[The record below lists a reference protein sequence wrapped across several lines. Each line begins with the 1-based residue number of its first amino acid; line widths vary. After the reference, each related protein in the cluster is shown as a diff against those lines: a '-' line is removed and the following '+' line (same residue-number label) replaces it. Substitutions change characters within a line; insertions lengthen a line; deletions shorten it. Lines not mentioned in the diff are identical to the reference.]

1 MKKIILLLV
10 VFTTISSIAQ
20 RTCGMQAHQETLLLN
35 PEYKRQYLEQQ
46 AVFEVEY
53 QRLLQQEQ
61 DNLSRGVQ
69 SPTVTKVIPVAV
81 HFPSVPN
88 TSTAAVKNCLRA
100 LAQSQINVINADY
113 NAVNTD
119 ISNWTSASAFY
130 PGVTVGNLDVQ
141 FVIATQNHPA
151 GTGLTNGTIAVT
163 FGTDFLGGADSDA
176 TWAGYM
182 NFVVRNEGATT
193 LGYSPFPGTPSAGN
207 TVVMNTICFGKGAG
221 CAGYVPQS
229 PYNLGRTVTHE
240 LGHFFNLAHTFGN
253 ETGCTCSTCTPPVNN
268 PYDGIADTP
277 NVGIPTFGCP
287 ANGSI
292 AGCVAGQ
299 KSLTMNY
306 MDYVDDACMYMFT
319 NGQKT
324 RALAYL
330 NTIYSQYH
338 TNTLRN
344 EIINTIEFSVFPNP
358 SNNGVV
364 NIQLANLITD
374 FSVEVYDIM
383 GREVNYTQTSNND
396 SKSVQLNNVAKGIYY
411 ITITSENLQTTKKIV
426 IN

>member
-10 VFTTISSIAQ
+10 VFTTISSFAQ
-20 RTCGMQAHQETLLLN
+20 RTCGTQAHQATLMLD

-46 AVFEVEY
+46 ADFEVEY

-61 DNLSRGVQ
+61 DNLSRGIQ
-69 SPTVTKVIPVAV
+69 SPTITKVIPVAV
-81 HFPSVPN
+81 HFPSVSN

-113 NAVNTD
+113 NAANTD
-119 ISNWTSASAFY
+119 ISNWTAASAFY

-151 GTGLTNGTIAVT
+151 GTGLSNGTVAVT

-182 NFVVRNEGATT
+182 NFVVRDEGATT

-221 CAGYVPQS
+221 CTGYVPTGA
-229 PYNLGRTVTHE
+229 YNLGRTVTHE
-240 LGHFFNLAHTFGN
+240 LGHFFNLDHTFAN
-253 ETGCTCSTCTPPVNN
+253 EDGCAGTDD
-268 PYDGIADTP
+268 DGVSDTP
-277 NVGIPTFGCP
+277 RCGYPKYGCP
-287 ANGSI
+287 ANGSV
-292 AGCVAGQ
+292 AGCVTGQ
-299 KSLTMNY
+299 KQLTMNY

-324 RALAYL
+324 RALAYI
-330 NTIYSQYH
+330 NAIYSQYR
-338 TNTLRN
+338 TNTLSN
-344 EIINTIEFSVFPNP
+344 GKINTIEFSLFPNP
-358 SNNGVV
+358 SNGVV
-364 NIQLANLITD
+364 NIQFANLISD
-374 FSVEVYDIM
+374 FSVEVYDVM
-383 GREVNYTQTSNND
+383 GRDVNFTKINDPNN
-396 SKSVQLNNVAKGIYY
+396 KSIVLDNVAKGFYY
-411 ITITSENLQTTKKIV
+411 ITITSENLQTTKKI
-426 IN
+426 IIE